1 MKEIKEV
8 MELHRENGGVGILKD
23 GVIRV
28 YNDTF
33 NIYTDKIE
41 VEPANV
47 SFFGRLYGDEAF
59 VKVSNGEVAYTLYGD
74 GSFDL
79 DNAN

>member
-33 NIYTDKIE
+33 NIYADEIE